1 LKKALP
7 SAVGLLLLVQP
18 MLAQAHS
25 PYPGVRGFYVGA
37 LHPLTT
43 PSHVLLIIA
52 ISILLGVRVADG
64 QMRFLVT
71 VFSSTAVGLMLA
83 FVVASYLPSALLIL
97 LQITLLGALL
107 IGPSALPAGL
117 LMALSG
123 TAGFLLALE
132 SIPDPGPFLD
142 VVITVF
148 GSLVGIHYLIMYG
161 SRGAR
166 YVAERWDSPTLQIG
180 IRITGSWLAAIG
192 LLMLA
197 FAFAN
202 IL

>member
-1 LKKALP
+1 MKKVLLP
-7 SAVGLLLLVQP
+7 AAGLLVLMQP
-18 MLAQAHS
+18 LLAQAHS

-52 ISILLGVRVADG
+52 ISILLGVRVEDG

-71 VFSSTAVGLMLA
+71 VFSATALGLILA

-97 LQITLLGALL
+97 LLVTLLGALL
-107 IGPSALPAGL
+107 IGPSALPAGA

-142 VVITVF
+142 VLITVF

-166 YVAERWDSPTLQIG
+166 YVVERWDSAPLRIG
-180 IRITGSWLAAIG
+180 IKITGSWLTAIG

-197 FAFAN
+197 FTIATIF
-202 IL
+202 